1 MKRYKPGLT
10 STQKP
15 WPHLDVKIVEASMV
29 ECEDG
34 GYVEHSP
41 MLDAAPEM
49 YAMLEKAK
57 TLIEDY
63 DYDCFCSRG
72 SGEWSEPESAIEIEK
87 LLAKARS
94 EL

>member
-15 WPHLDVKIVEASMV
+15 WPNLYAKIMGASMI

-49 YAMLEKAK
+49 YAMLKDIAER
-57 TLIEDY
+57 Y
-63 DYDCFCSRG
+63 PNSRHIY
-72 SGEWSEPESAIEIEK
+72 EPISK
-87 LLAKARS
+87 LLAKARG
-94 EL
+94 EW